1 MNTFKI
7 WAEVLLPMLN
17 PVEVCLPAIS
27 SKPGVV
33 ERGRPSRN
41 GVGRR
46 TLKIFSKR
54 TEADGGRTSFVRLKD
69 EFRQRTKFLKKR
81 TPDEGRPNSNSSRSC
96 FICLNDLRQ
105 IYYFHTR
112 ISALFTCMI

>member
-1 MNTFKI
+1 MKSALLIVSKLMNTFKI

-54 TEADGGRTSFVRLKD
+54 TEADGGRTSFASRTNSDSEQNFLKSG
-69 EFRQRTKFLKKR
+69 RRTKA
-81 TPDEGRPNSNSSRSC
+81 D
-96 FICLNDLRQ
+96 Q
-105 IYYFHTR
+105 IQ
-112 ISALFTCMI
+112 ILQGLVLFV